1 MKTPKKAQN
10 AMIDSDSTTQT
21 GEDAA
26 SQTAET
32 KQAEPNRKSMGKK
45 AIQKATAASV
55 EREPALGPAV
65 SRDVLF
71 EKLPQV
77 SCVAGAALQ
86 ADIMELNR
94 SVIRLLQT
102 AARLGPAEPLAP
114 MLLGTSSEMID
125 LFLDPGRGE
134 RLLAQSIGF
143 PLVQLRIHDVGVMR
157 QMLSEGLVS
166 ASSVQGITRSFPLEV
181 LEVATRR

>member
-1 MKTPKKAQN
+1 MKTPKKNQDAMTDSGEAAQTSE
-10 AMIDSDSTTQT
+10 DSASTPDSKLT
-21 GEDAA
+21 EH
-26 SQTAET
+26 
-32 KQAEPNRKSMGKK
+32 NRKSMGKK
-45 AIQKATAASV
+45 AIQKATAASS
-55 EREPALGPAV
+55 ERDPILSPSV
-65 SRDVLF
+65 NRDVLF

-77 SCVAGAALQ
+77 SCVAGGALQ
-86 ADIMELNR
+86 ADIMDLNR
-94 SVIRLLQT
+94 AVIRLLQT

-114 MLLGTSSEMID
+114 LLLGTSAEMID

-181 LEVATRR
+181 IEAATRR